1 MRSKLTK
8 LEEITDQRRERMIR
22 DIINAEH
29 DLLALSEAHRLKPD
43 VLAKWIE
50 QPENQQCLLGLC
62 QLADVQ
68 TQVLLSRYR
77 MLAAGRLIRL
87 ATNEDG
93 SVKDDVARR
102 ACVDLLRVDMKRAT
116 VDPAGETLEQVEDDQ
131 ALSAMRAM
139 FYGGGESGDDG
150 GPSSPGLV
158 DAVADCSDEGGAAA
172 DDEALS

>member
-1 MRSKLTK
+1 MRSRLKSVD
-8 LEEITDQRRERMIR
+8 EITAKRREMMIR

-29 DLLALSEAHRLKPD
+29 DLLALGKAHRLRPD

-50 QPENQQCLLGLC
+50 QPENRQCLMGLC

-77 MLAAGRLIRL
+77 MLAASRLIRL

-102 ACVDLLRVDMKRAT
+102 ACVDLLRVDLKRAT
-116 VDPAGETLEQVEDDQ
+116 LDAEELEADVEDDA
-131 ALSAMRAM
+131 ALSAMREM
-139 FYGGGESGDDG
+139 LYGEVASRDESGCG
-150 GPSSPGLV
+150 G
-158 DAVADCSDEGGAAA
+158 DEESA
-172 DDEALS
+172 